1 MSLSLRTMLRRARS
15 GQRGQA
21 MSESSLIL
29 AALLGGIGI
38 TGVTLLRF
46 YPDSL
51 AAFSV
56 YVRGFYIILGYPV
69 G

>member
-1 MSLSLRTMLRRARS
+1 MSLHIRRMLRAPS

-21 MSESSLIL
+21 MTESTLIL
-29 AALLGGIGI
+29 AAMLGGIGL

-56 YVRGFYIILGYPV
+56 YVRGFYIVLGYPI